1 MLENFKLVSLKKMN
15 MPVVLNVW
23 CSHPD
28 TCGQGYEFVLEYDD
42 FMDWDDKDFRVEAN
56 RQIREFVENE
66 INKYGY
72 WHEIE
77 MSIDFFF
84 KEENS
89 QLYKKYTVEIE

>member
-1 MLENFKLVSLKKMN
+1 MLNSKLVNLKKMN

-28 TCGQGYEFVLEYDD
+28 TSGQGYEFVLEYDEL
-42 FMDWDDKDFRVEAN
+42 MDWDDEGFRKEAN

-72 WHEIE
+72 WHEIK

-89 QLYKKYTVEIE
+89 ELYKKYTVEIE